1 MEDKKVLAK
10 RKVIAEFRPG
20 RCPQKNILAE
30 RRIKKEW
37 EIDVVAEVS
46 NNKKTQWYENQMGN
60 QSYQDDTFLCNRPMQ
75 CNTKNRDHSS
85 FVVATVNFEVNHLKC

>member
-60 QSYQDDTFLCNRPMQ
+60 QSYQDGYFSVQPSNAM
-75 CNTKNRDHSS
+75 
-85 FVVATVNFEVNHLKC
+85 